1 MSNKVIRLDTLK
13 KNVYDINKYDPDYMF
28 NLKAFVNY
36 AIKLYN
42 SNILDVLVDIRKE
55 VSYIIKPIDG
65 ISKICDTCTNIYIFL
80 ISIIIN
86 HFFNFFI

>member
-42 SNILDVLVDIRKE
+42 SNILEDFPKDIIVDGLVDSIDE
-55 VSYIIKPIDG
+55 LIDYGIIEEGSSSSVKKG
-65 ISKICDTCTNIYIFL
+65 LKLTF
-80 ISIIIN
+80 
-86 HFFNFFI
+86 

>member
-13 KNVYDINKYDPDYMF
+13 KNVYDIYKYDPDYMF

-42 SNILDVLVDIRKE
+42 SNILEDFPNRQLYLHYHFCFRNHN
-55 VSYIIKPIDG
+55 YI
-65 ISKICDTCTNIYIFL
+65 
-80 ISIIIN
+80 
-86 HFFNFFI
+86 

>member
-36 AIKLYN
+36 AIKYLFDMNLPKAIDKCICMCYTVY
-42 SNILDVLVDIRKE
+42 IVYIQIYTE
-55 VSYIIKPIDG
+55 V
-65 ISKICDTCTNIYIFL
+65 
-80 ISIIIN
+80 
-86 HFFNFFI
+86 

>member
-36 AIKLYN
+36 AIKIYN
-42 SNILDVLVDIRKE
+42 SNILEDFPKDVIIDGLVD
-55 VSYIIKPIDG
+55 SIDE
-65 ISKICDTCTNIYIFL
+65 L
-80 ISIIIN
+80 IMRSDEN
-86 HFFNFFI
+86 D

>member
-42 SNILDVLVDIRKE
+42 SKGDSNARNKKDNKNL
-55 VSYIIKPIDG
+55 
-65 ISKICDTCTNIYIFL
+65 
-80 ISIIIN
+80 
-86 HFFNFFI
+86 